1 MAKRCVIC
9 KRKLSESLFT
19 SHPLK
24 CDECWTKEL
33 KPVKKAS
40 ERVKRSFVKHEG
52 ETTEVNIN
60 LDNVEVDDEFARK
73 MVKAI
78 KKDGND
84 E

>member
-1 MAKRCVIC
+1 M
-9 KRKLSESLFT
+9 L
-19 SHPLK
+19 
-24 CDECWTKEL
+24 DEEL

-78 KKDGND
+78 KKGWK
-84 E
+84 

>member
-9 KRKLSESLFT
+9 KQKLSESLFT

-40 ERVKRSFVKHEG
+40 EGVKRSFVKHEPG
-52 ETTEVNIN
+52 IIDETTSTSYMKPLKKKKEDDVNK
-60 LDNVEVDDEFARK
+60 L
-73 MVKAI
+73 
-78 KKDGND
+78 
-84 E
+84 